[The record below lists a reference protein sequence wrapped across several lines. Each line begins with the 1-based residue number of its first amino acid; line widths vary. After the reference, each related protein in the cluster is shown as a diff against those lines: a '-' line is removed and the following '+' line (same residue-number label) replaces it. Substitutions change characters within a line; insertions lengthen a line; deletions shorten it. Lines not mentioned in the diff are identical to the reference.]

1 MLQNQTCHYG
11 SFRVTEKNVP
21 FGYLLNTES
30 KDVTLSYV
38 NQDTEV
44 IYGSIT
50 ITNKEPTGTLE
61 ITKQDIL
68 IGNSASVDGS
78 YKHGDASIA
87 GATYKLYARDT
98 ITNVARTI
106 TYFNKGD
113 EIATFTF
120 NERGIATIKITN
132 TNTEADLK
140 VNGTK
145 LEGIPMGRIRIRGIH
160 SAYWIHKG

>member
-1 MLQNQTCHYG
+1 M
-11 SFRVTEKNVP
+11 P

-30 KDVTLSYV
+30 KDVILSYADQ
-38 NQDTEV
+38 NTEV
-44 IYGSIT
+44 IYGSTT
-50 ITNKEPTGTLE
+50 IANKEPTGTLE

-68 IGNSASVDGS
+68 TGNSSSVDGS

-87 GATYKLYARDT
+87 GATYTLYAKEK

-120 NERGIATIKITN
+120 DKRGIATIKITN
-132 TNTEADLK
+132 TNTRAELK

-145 LEGIPMGRIRIRGIH
+145 LEGIPMGRIPTKRDN
-160 SAYWIHKG
+160 SANRLYKR